1 MFKIESISFWHNQ
14 DSQTY
19 HFTTNTFIYGP
30 NTVGKTAMTKAIDFV
45 LGSSDKLT
53 YDGLDNIDFITAH
66 LCNDMTELWIK
77 RDKAN
82 HYYYK
87 RTLDSDYSEV
97 SSQNYKDNIG
107 LIFTNSPNSRFLE
120 IYSKVFNEK
129 PTFRSFSF
137 INYMEE
143 KGLGDLSIV
152 FTKGKDLKHQIR
164 IREIMDFFFNYEN
177 IEQIYEKEI
186 LLEKKKK
193 ELEKLNTTYN
203 DYQNSVLTLKKLFN
217 DLNLMYTG
225 IYDKDYTTFIDY
237 KGSFSRDVKNN
248 NSDLVYL
255 TQVSF
260 SLSEQMK
267 LYSFMNS
274 QTEMTVKR
282 KERINRLLS
291 ILKSAI
297 DGNDQYSNY
306 TAFIINTINDIDN
319 ENIILSLTDYKK
331 SIKAIQDEK
340 DKIDKQILAIKAA
353 GSELSYED
361 AMKKIGLLEHIFIVL
376 KDSVNICLIK
386 NLEDEIKQLNEDLKR
401 LRTSFNHNKI
411 TAFNTQLTNL
421 YINSDLDIKHLQED
435 KKDIEFSLEF
445 DPFKL
450 CLFAKHKENNIDV
463 KFMPGSLTRLTHLQL
478 LAYITMFD
486 FLNKNFNGFIYMPVI
501 IIDSANQPMGVDIF
515 EKVYPEIIKKA
526 SDIGIQTI
534 FLSKDK
540 ISGITENDL
549 IDISNGLNKFHA
561 IQ

>member
-1 MFKIESISFWHNQ
+1 
-14 DSQTY
+14 
-19 HFTTNTFIYGP
+19 
-30 NTVGKTAMTKAIDFV
+30 
-45 LGSSDKLT
+45 
-53 YDGLDNIDFITAH
+53 
-66 LCNDMTELWIK
+66 
-77 RDKAN
+77 
-82 HYYYK
+82 
-87 RTLDSDYSEV
+87 
-97 SSQNYKDNIG
+97 
-107 LIFTNSPNSRFLE
+107 
-120 IYSKVFNEK
+120 
-129 PTFRSFSF
+129 
-137 INYMEE
+137 
-143 KGLGDLSIV
+143 
-152 FTKGKDLKHQIR
+152 
-164 IREIMDFFFNYEN
+164 MDFFFNYEN

-217 DLNLMYTG
+217 DLNLKYTG
-225 IYDKDYTTFIDY
+225 DYDKDYTTFIEY

-248 NSDLVYL
+248 KSDLVYL

-282 KERINRLLS
+282 KGKINRLLS

-306 TAFIINTINDIDN
+306 TAYIINTINDIDN

-340 DKIDKQILAIKAA
+340 DNIDKQILAIKAA

-376 KDSVNICLIK
+376 KDSVNISLIN
-386 NLEDEIKQLNEDLKR
+386 NLTDEIKQLTEELKR

-411 TAFNTQLTNL
+411 TAFNNQLTNL
-421 YINSDLDIKHLQED
+421 YIKSDLDIKHLQED
-435 KKDIEFSLEF
+435 KKEIGFSLEF

-450 CLFAKHKENNIDV
+450 CLFAKHKENDIDIR
-463 KFMPGSLTRLTHLQL
+463 FMPGSLTRLTHLQL

-486 FLNKNFNGFIYMPVI
+486 FLNKNFNGFIYMPVL

-515 EKVYPEIIKKA
+515 EKVYPEIIKSA
-526 SDIGIQTI
+526 SNIGIQTI

-540 ISGITENDL
+540 ISGISETDL
-549 IDISNGLNKFHA
+549 IDISNGLNKFHT